1 MNHQMATILIE
12 TRLISFKPV
21 STLDGFE
28 IIVSSKFGLSSVGL
42 SSLGLSPFRL
52 SVSFGIFSLNLNSSF
67 SSIWFK
73 SKLKLPS
80 ACFKIELCSAAT
92 PPLKYKLIGSW
103 SVMPRSELWARLR
116 PEPYPGYR
124 FSVTIFGDSFR
135 WQNSVDKIDV
145 AEPWLSPV
153 GLIPVELVELFGT

>member
-1 MNHQMATILIE
+1 MNHQILMATVLIE

-116 PEPYPGYR
+116 PEPYSGYR
-124 FSVTIFGDSFR
+124 FLVTIFR
-135 WQNSVDKIDV
+135 WQNFVDEIDV
-145 AEPWLSPV
+145 AEPWFSPV